1 MLSRTGNV
9 PRLLTAS
16 KVYNVLNQVY
26 ATSMESFSK
35 KIPIISVFLFGSA
48 LRFYNLGEIPGPV
61 FDEVFY
67 PLWGLNYLTG
77 EQFFSVH
84 PPLGNYLF
92 TLSISLF
99 HLLPGT
105 GELGTSFDQLNP
117 LSYRWLNA
125 TVGSLLILIAYF
137 VALRIYNKTV
147 LALLVALFFAI
158 DGSMLVDSR
167 FGLIN
172 IYLAFFGGVS
182 LLFFLKSI
190 QDKDHKILNMILC
203 GVFLGLAISIKWN
216 GLGYWLTIVMFSFLP
231 YLWKATEGN
240 ADTFPI
246 VARNIT
252 APNQGLTR
260 NIGFVLSISLVAMT
274 SYLLIW
280 LPDLAFHDDF
290 DLVDKHSQIASYHLD
305 RPEEKL
311 HPYSSSW
318 RTWPF
323 MSRPVGYYFSSV
335 DVLTEEGINTTYFTD
350 VHLFPNPVIY
360 WLSALSILVLS
371 FHWMYCLRNFLLQ
384 RIYDKIFLPLSFIL
398 IGFFGNFLPWALVS
412 RSTFLYHYQPASGFS
427 FMALA
432 LCLYS
437 LREKNQ
443 PQFKILYGSLLF
455 IIVVAFLYWLPLQ
468 LGLEIERESFYQ
480 RMWFG
485 SWI

>member
-1 MLSRTGNV
+1 
-9 PRLLTAS
+9 
-16 KVYNVLNQVY
+16 
-26 ATSMESFSK
+26 MESFSK

-137 VALRIYNKTV
+137 VALRIYNKTA

-231 YLWKATEGN
+231 YLWKATKGN

>member
-1 MLSRTGNV
+1 
-9 PRLLTAS
+9 
-16 KVYNVLNQVY
+16 
-26 ATSMESFSK
+26 MESFSK

>member
-1 MLSRTGNV
+1 MENV
-9 PRLLTAS
+9 
-16 KVYNVLNQVY
+16 
-26 ATSMESFSK
+26 SK

-67 PLWGLNYLTG
+67 PFWGLSYLTG

-92 TLSISLF
+92 TLSIYLF

-105 GELGTSFDQLNP
+105 GELGTSLDQLNP

-125 TVGSLLILIAYF
+125 MVGSLLVLVAYF

-147 LALLVALFFAI
+147 FALLVALFFAI

-172 IYLAFFGGVS
+172 IYLAFFGGIS

-190 QDKDHKILNMILC
+190 QDKDHKILNVIFC
-203 GVFLGLAISIKWN
+203 GVFLGLATSIKWN

-240 ADTFPI
+240 TGIPPI
-246 VARNIT
+246 VAKNIT
-252 APNQGLTR
+252 EIRQGLAR
-260 NIGFVLSISLVAMT
+260 NIGFVLSISLIAVIG
-274 SYLLIW
+274 YLLIW

-311 HPYSSSW
+311 HPYSSPW
-318 RTWPF
+318 YTWPF

-335 DVLTEEGINTTYFTD
+335 DALTGEGINTTYFTD

-371 FHWMYCLRNFLLQ
+371 FHWVYSLQNFLLH
-384 RIYDKIFLPLSFIL
+384 RIYDKAFLPLSFIL

-412 RSTFLYHYQPASGFS
+412 RSTFLYHYQPASGFA

-432 LCLYS
+432 FCLYN
-437 LREKNQ
+437 LRRKNR
-443 PQFKILYGSLLF
+443 PQYRILYGSLLF
-455 IIVVAFLYWLPLQ
+455 IITAACLYWLPLQ
-468 LGLEIERESFYQ
+468 LGLEIEKESFYQ